1 LVFFYLTYFLI
12 YATIFTES
20 KLVVKDGGY
29 VAYVAIIKRRKV
41 KGGAV
46 KNLVFLTGF
55 AVGFGL
61 VHWLGR
67 PLRLETDEDER
78 MIILSEDPGI
88 VRFPGLRRV
97 AVVQ

>member
-1 LVFFYLTYFLI
+1 
-12 YATIFTES
+12 
-20 KLVVKDGGY
+20 
-29 VAYVAIIKRRKV
+29 
-41 KGGAV
+41 V
-46 KNLVFLTGF
+46 KNLVFLAGF

-61 VHWLGR
+61 VRWICR
-67 PLRLETDEDER
+67 QSLRLDADEEDER